1 MNEEEAELLPPYLRP
16 YPPAGAPLGTLSY
29 NRRSKCWVVKGDPSV
44 TEVCKRLFPGSAGS
58 RRGEARFTAHRRAVG
73 DLCWLMM
80 RFPLEIKSSDR
91 ALWEKAVTGAR
102 EYAVRQAK
110 LSTMPVRMTPPDG
123 AFLGTLRPF
132 QEEGLSYLCSHDRC
146 LLADEMGLGKT
157 VQALAFLSSTGSLPA
172 LVIPPAHLTRNWQ
185 EETLRFLRVDGKA
198 PRVHTIRGLK
208 PYDLPEADV
217 YIMHYLLLRGWKSV
231 LPTLPFR
238 SVIFDEI
245 QELRHA
251 GTEKYSAASLLSESC
266 ERVIGLSGTPIYNR
280 GGEIWNVINILD
292 YHFLGDWESFSREWC
307 SGYGNQLVLKP
318 DLLGAYLRR
327 PAGAGAG
334 LERQGIRPADGA
346 RDARRAALETGR
358 PAFGAGAGDAGGIHQ
373 PARAAGHWRGESAVC
388 VPICA
393 RAAGRRRKSA
403 AVCTPPSGDGHLQAG
418 IEGVFAGVH
427 HRTGDDAGENERG

>member
-132 QEEGLSYLCSHDRC
+132 QEEGLAYLCSHDRC

-157 VQALAFLSSTGSLPA
+157 V
-172 LVIPPAHLTRNWQ
+172 
-185 EETLRFLRVDGKA
+185 
-198 PRVHTIRGLK
+198 
-208 PYDLPEADV
+208 
-217 YIMHYLLLRGWKSV
+217 
-231 LPTLPFR
+231 
-238 SVIFDEI
+238 
-245 QELRHA
+245 
-251 GTEKYSAASLLSESC
+251 
-266 ERVIGLSGTPIYNR
+266 
-280 GGEIWNVINILD
+280 
-292 YHFLGDWESFSREWC
+292 
-307 SGYGNQLVLKP
+307 
-318 DLLGAYLRR
+318 
-327 PAGAGAG
+327 
-334 LERQGIRPADGA
+334 
-346 RDARRAALETGR
+346 
-358 PAFGAGAGDAGGIHQ
+358 
-373 PARAAGHWRGESAVC
+373 
-388 VPICA
+388 
-393 RAAGRRRKSA
+393 
-403 AVCTPPSGDGHLQAG
+403 
-418 IEGVFAGVH
+418 
-427 HRTGDDAGENERG
+427 

>member
-80 RFPLEIKSSDR
+80 RFPLEIKASDR

-198 PRVHTIRGLK
+198 PRVHIIRGLK

-217 YIMHYLLLRGWKSV
+217 YIMHYLLLPGWKGGSSV
-231 LPTLPFR
+231 LATNFTSAPT
-238 SVIFDEI
+238 
-245 QELRHA
+245 
-251 GTEKYSAASLLSESC
+251 SL
-266 ERVIGLSGTPIYNR
+266 
-280 GGEIWNVINILD
+280 
-292 YHFLGDWESFSREWC
+292 
-307 SGYGNQLVLKP
+307 
-318 DLLGAYLRR
+318 
-327 PAGAGAG
+327 
-334 LERQGIRPADGA
+334 
-346 RDARRAALETGR
+346 
-358 PAFGAGAGDAGGIHQ
+358 
-373 PARAAGHWRGESAVC
+373 
-388 VPICA
+388 
-393 RAAGRRRKSA
+393 
-403 AVCTPPSGDGHLQAG
+403 
-418 IEGVFAGVH
+418 
-427 HRTGDDAGENERG
+427 

>member
-80 RFPLEIKSSDR
+80 RFPLEIKASDR
-91 ALWEKAVTGAR
+91 ALWEKAVMGAR

-217 YIMHYLLLRGWKSV
+217 YIMHYLLLRGWKEA
-231 LPTLPFR
+231 LPGLGGRASCRRCLFAR
-238 SVIFDEI
+238 SSSTKSRSCATRGQKSTPPRRCCRKV
-245 QELRHA
+245 A
-251 GTEKYSAASLLSESC
+251 SA
-266 ERVIGLSGTPIYNR
+266 LSGCP
-280 GGEIWNVINILD
+280 
-292 YHFLGDWESFSREWC
+292 
-307 SGYGNQLVLKP
+307 
-318 DLLGAYLRR
+318 
-327 PAGAGAG
+327 
-334 LERQGIRPADGA
+334 
-346 RDARRAALETGR
+346 ARRFTTAA
-358 PAFGAGAGDAGGIHQ
+358 A
-373 PARAAGHWRGESAVC
+373 
-388 VPICA
+388 
-393 RAAGRRRKSA
+393 KSG
-403 AVCTPPSGDGHLQAG
+403 TSST
-418 IEGVFAGVH
+418 FS
-427 HRTGDDAGENERG
+427 TTTS